1 MMSWASGLRR
11 WLSIIPAGA
20 FVVAALI
27 LGGCSNTFPVA
38 IVTKEVPGGIMRGEG
53 HGTRAAGSFSASA
66 GKLTCAGDWGGDMSP
81 TIVIPV
87 LCNDGRKGL
96 ATATRNPTGGGG
108 RFTLN
113 DGSTGDFI
121 YGAGALRL

>member
-1 MMSWASGLRR
+1 V
-11 WLSIIPAGA
+11 WLDDPLDYPPIA
-20 FVVAALI
+20 FVVAALTV
-27 LGGCSNTFPVA
+27 GACSQTFPVA
-38 IVTKEVPGGIMRGEG
+38 VVIKDKDVPGGIMRGEV
-53 HGTRAAGSFSASA
+53 HGSREGGGSFSVSA
-66 GKLTCAGDWGGDMSP
+66 GNLKCAGDFGGNTST

-96 ATATRNPTGGGG
+96 VTATRTGTGGGG

-121 YGAGALRL
+121 YGDGALRL